1 MVGPC
6 ACLDCS
12 SRYDPEEEAMTK
24 DVLAEEEITQ
34 NGVEMKD
41 EDESSNASEHETP
54 QKGAELGAST
64 KISFAIHAAS

>member
-1 MVGPC
+1 
-6 ACLDCS
+6 
-12 SRYDPEEEAMTK
+12 MTK